1 MGYLGISVT
10 RNRGRKKKLRQVLVE
25 GHQSRL
31 GRVIFDDVISG
42 NGQGLT
48 LLLQWVFC
56 LGTGYFK
63 GLIFKSSGLPG
74 VGKTLTAEGIADL

>member
-48 LLLQWVFC
+48 LLLH
-56 LGTGYFK
+56 
-63 GLIFKSSGLPG
+63 GLPG